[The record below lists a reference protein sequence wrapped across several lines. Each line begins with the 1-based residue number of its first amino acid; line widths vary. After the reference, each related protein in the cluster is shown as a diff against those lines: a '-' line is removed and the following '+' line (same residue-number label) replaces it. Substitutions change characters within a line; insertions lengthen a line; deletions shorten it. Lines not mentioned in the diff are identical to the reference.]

1 MMARERQETPQ
12 LHAVT
17 CMEEAF
23 YWESLCSSKSL
34 VPLKRALV
42 VAGGRLGCRVVHNWL
57 LLLHEVSNDNTL
69 KQPTLVSYGFFFFSN
84 TPENIQLRWK
94 RLMIMIA
101 SRMMR
106 MMTPSKMIMMRM
118 SVILILSR
126 KAGRKKARLLGE
138 NDKANINKAN
148 IFNKKNRSLSPLGTN
163 INMFVTMFVRWH
175 KDVLYER
182 WAEGR

>member
-1 MMARERQETPQ
+1 
-12 LHAVT
+12 
-17 CMEEAF
+17 
-23 YWESLCSSKSL
+23 
-34 VPLKRALV
+34 
-42 VAGGRLGCRVVHNWL
+42 
-57 LLLHEVSNDNTL
+57 
-69 KQPTLVSYGFFFFSN
+69 
-84 TPENIQLRWK
+84 
-94 RLMIMIA
+94 MIMIA

-106 MMTPSKMIMMRM
+106 MMTPSKLMMMRM

-148 IFNKKNRSLSPLGTN
+148 IFNKKNRSLSRLGTN